1 MSSPSPQQQKRVVDL
16 IVIGCGNRGK
26 NYARYTKEH
35 PDQCRLVAIA
45 EPRKY
50 VREWMKEI
58 YNLNSECLFNDWQSL
73 YSYLLEFQK
82 DHDLSKDENKR
93 HPPFLDPTHEKTVII
108 CTQDQYHVEPALAFA
123 SLGFHILL
131 EKPMAVKAEDCKRIT
146 KAVEENGVKFA
157 VCHVLRY
164 SIYTQR
170 LKEILNSGLIGN
182 IINIQ
187 HLEPVGW
194 FHYAHSYVR
203 GNWNNEQTSSP
214 MLLAKSCHDI
224 DWLCHVMTPHKV
236 VQVSSF
242 GSLMHCRKE
251 NKPEGAASRCL
262 DCPSSIEEKCCYSAK
277 KIYLDTVKAGH
288 TGWPVSIIIESGEE
302 PTVEN
307 VSQALRDG
315 PYGRC
320 VYESDNN
327 VVDNQV
333 VSLQFD
339 NGATCTFTMIAY
351 SKEICERKTRIYGTL
366 GELEIIG
373 NTIHHFDF
381 LTQTYKKIELDN
393 EIPKTN
399 LSGHGYAD
407 YYLMKNFIDAI
418 CENDSSKLLSNAR
431 ETLNSHLLVFT
442 AEEARHSSTVI
453 KVNDHV
459 DLTNVNSS
467 PPTVSCD
474 SRGSSN
480 SKCELN

>member
-1 MSSPSPQQQKRVVDL
+1 
-16 IVIGCGNRGK
+16 
-26 NYARYTKEH
+26 
-35 PDQCRLVAIA
+35 
-45 EPRKY
+45 
-50 VREWMKEI
+50 MKEI

-194 FHYAHSYVR
+194 FQYAHSYVR

-288 TGWPVSIIIESGEE
+288 TGWPVSIIIGRLEWVFFVSLKLICVYYYIRMTVPHVLFFSESGEE